1 MPFSPLA
8 APRAASVWLFKPESG
23 EVNQCFA
30 RRYRLTK
37 TDEFSSVF
45 GFRKAIKSRH
55 FLLHYRLRA
64 ADEAQHARLGLII
77 AKRFLKRAVD
87 RNLVRRLIRES
98 FRLLRPQLPARDLVL
113 RLAIRPEA
121 LDRRALAKE
130 IRGLLGKLSSPAR

>member
-1 MPFSPLA
+1 MTDQLPRDRPVPAGA
-8 APRAASVWLFKPESG
+8 AFPRT
-23 EVNQCFA
+23 
-30 RRYRLTK
+30 YRLTK
-37 TDEFSSVF
+37 TDDYSSVF

-87 RNLVRRLIRES
+87 RNLVRRLTRES

-113 RLAIRPEA
+113 RLASRPEA

-130 IRGLLGKLSSPAR
+130 IRGLLGKLTSPAR